1 MNLLTRHVHKWVIGK
16 RDTDGDGDGG
26 DGGDGWESGE
36 GVGVGVR
43 SRLVSI
49 GKALS
54 TSVNVQV

>member
-1 MNLLTRHVHKWVIGK
+1 MIGK

-36 GVGVGVR
+36 GVGVR